1 MMKEQKMLLVGVG
14 GQGTILASKIIAWIG
29 LELGTSVKMS
39 EIHGMA
45 QRGGSVT
52 TQICFGEQI
61 YSPVIEPGE
70 ADILISFELLE
81 AKRSLH
87 MLKKDGLLIVN
98 DQRINPMPVLIG
110 AAVYPESILDDL
122 KSHTENIHLVP
133 ALNVAQSLGNTRVAN
148 IVLLGSLS
156 ALWSDIPKDIWPK
169 ALEANIPSRF
179 KEINFQAF
187 NLGQN
192 LVK

>member
-1 MMKEQKMLLVGVG
+1 MKEQKMLLVGVG

-29 LELGTSVKMS
+29 LELGMSVKMS

-110 AAVYPESILDDL
+110 AAVYPENILDDL

-133 ALNVAQSLGNTRVAN
+133 ALDVAHNLGNTRVAN

-156 ALWSDIPKDIWPK
+156 ALWSDIPKDIWSK
-169 ALEANIPSRF
+169 ALEANIPARF
-179 KEINFQAF
+179 KEVNFQAF

-192 LVK
+192 LAK